1 MELRGAHF
9 VAALLLLIAPG
20 VCRLFGPFAGY
31 LDFDDERSWRTMP
44 AGLRGLSFLSRRTV

>member
-44 AGLRGLSFLSRRTV
+44 TGLRGLSFLSRRTV